1 MTTARLVMP
10 AIRWKPDSGFDHE
23 AGSVEAALRL
33 GVGGFIVFGGT
44 RDAVAALTARLR
56 REAGRPL
63 LISADLERGAGQ
75 QVGGLTAVPPPA
87 ALAALGGV
95 EPAWNAGYLTAAE
108 ARSVGINWLLG
119 PVADLDLA
127 AENPIVQTRSFGADP
142 AAVAGHVAAWIGG
155 AHRGGA
161 LVCVK
166 HFPGHG
172 RTTLDSH
179 DRTPTVAASA
189 RDLDGADLV
198 PFRAA
203 LAAGADA
210 VMTCHVAFPALDPSG
225 LPATRSAAII
235 DLLRT
240 TLGFDGLVVTDALI
254 MAGFAPAAG
263 AAAAARASFRAGVDI
278 MLYPPDLA
286 ATVQALDAEAAEP
299 DGARRIAAA
308 ISRYERAL
316 ERGDALGSPGVID
329 PTVAFRMGARLIAE
343 AAPRLTLRPP
353 LELILADD
361 DQDGAFPP
369 SPNDYLQA
377 ALQAAGVSLGPGGS
391 RILLAFAEPRA
402 SKGRAGFGPRCRA
415 IFEGP
420 GRSADVAVLF
430 GHPRL
435 QAALPAGVPLLQAW
449 HRQRLMQESVAAW
462 LTGAMV

>member
-1 MTTARLVMP
+1 MTAARLVMP

-23 AGSVEAALRL
+23 AGPIEAALRL

-44 RDAVAALTARLR
+44 RDAVASLTARLR
-56 REAGRPL
+56 RDAGRPL

-75 QVGGLTAVPPPA
+75 QVAGLTEIPPPA

-95 EPAWNAGYLTAAE
+95 EPARNAGHLTAAE

-142 AAVAGHVAAWIGG
+142 VEVAAQVAAWIEG
-155 AHRGGA
+155 AHRGAA

-179 DRTPTVAASA
+179 DRTPTVDASA
-189 RDLDGADLV
+189 RELDLADLV

-203 LAAGADA
+203 IAAGTDA

-225 LPATRSAAII
+225 LPATRSPAII
-235 DLLRT
+235 ELLRT

-254 MAGFAPAAG
+254 MEGFSPAAG

-286 ATVQALDAEAAEP
+286 ATVAALEAEAASP

-308 ISRYERAL
+308 IGRYERAL
-316 ERGDALGSPGVID
+316 ARVEDLGPPGPID
-329 PTVAFRMGARLIAE
+329 PAVAARMGGRLIE
-343 AAPRLTLRPP
+343 SAAPRVALRPP
-353 LELILADD
+353 FELILADD

-369 SPNDYLQA
+369 SPNDHLA
-377 ALQAAGVSLGPGGS
+377 TGLQAAGVPLGPGGS

-420 GRSADVAVLF
+420 GRSADLVVLF

-435 QAALPAGVPLLQAW
+435 APALPAGVPLLQAW

-462 LTGAMV
+462 LAGVMA